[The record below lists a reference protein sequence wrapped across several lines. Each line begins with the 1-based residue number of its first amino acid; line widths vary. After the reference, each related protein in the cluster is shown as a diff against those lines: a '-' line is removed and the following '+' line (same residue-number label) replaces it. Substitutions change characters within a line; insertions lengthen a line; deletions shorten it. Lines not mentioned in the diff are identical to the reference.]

1 MAGTAVLPKGR
12 KHGFFP
18 LLLDPSPPHLP
29 PLDFPDIHSLQ
40 PQLDCGDREIT
51 VSLDRCQLAGLGFGD
66 KVIAYLRDRNC
77 STFLQREEQNLV
89 SVSSPAQAHACGHV
103 LEVRGV
109 HSTTARVGSRAGGA
123 PGRGCETVAKSRTS
137 LGL

>member
-12 KHGFFP
+12 KQGLLP
-18 LLLDPSPPHLP
+18 LLLDPWPPHLP
-29 PLDFPDIHSLQ
+29 PLDFPDIHTLQ

-66 KVIAYLRDRNC
+66 EVFAYLRDRNC
-77 STFLQREEQNLV
+77 STFLQRDEQNRM
-89 SVSSPAQAHACGHV
+89 SVSSPAQAHACGNV

-123 PGRGCETVAKSRTS
+123 RQ
-137 LGL
+137 GL